1 MFSTLIAV
9 RPVLRVSVAL
19 IVLAML
25 ASAVFAG
32 LSYAARPTQ
41 VPPPPPLPL
50 GNPTGLTAVPGSN
63 SGDVL
68 LNWKPAIGA
77 TLHVVYLIKAGDN
90 DGRYWPALAGNADTA
105 TVTGLEPGQDYLF
118 IIVAGREDSDTGS
131 YQWSEWSNWAQ
142 GKAKSPELPTP
153 PPAPTSTPGPTGTPE
168 PTRTPGPTGTPEPTS
183 TPDQGRR
190 SYQYAEIEGAIV
202 SLDTAANT
210 FTMNVR
216 EYEHFGGT
224 SPQSPVTVDYASVES
239 VESWLQTGINVEAE
253 GTYYPDTNVLV
264 AYEVERDDDDDD
276 DDDEEDDDDES

>member
-1 MFSTLIAV
+1 MFGTLMAV
-9 RPVLRVSVAL
+9 RPVIRVSVAL

-32 LSYAARPTQ
+32 LSYAARPAQ
-41 VPPPPPLPL
+41 VPPPPPPPL

-68 LNWKPAIGA
+68 LNWTPAIGA

-90 DGRYWPALAGNADTA
+90 DGRYWPALAGDADTA

-118 IIVAGREDSDTGS
+118 IVVAGREDSDTGS

-153 PPAPTSTPGPTGTPE
+153 PPAPTSTPGPT
-168 PTRTPGPTGTPEPTS
+168 RNPGPTGTPEPTS
-183 TPDQGRR
+183 TPDQSGR
-190 SYQYAEIEGAIV
+190 SYQYAEVEGPIV

-210 FTMNVR
+210 FTMTVR

-239 VESWLQTGINVEAE
+239 VESWLQTGLYVEAE
-253 GTYYPDTNVLV
+253 GTYYPDTNVLA

-276 DDDEEDDDDES
+276 DDDDEEDDDDDDES